1 MNAPSARITSADDAG
16 VRVLIVDDSAVTRA
30 VLTRIVEAMPRHRVV
45 AAVGGIAQATG
56 SLAGP
61 GADLILLDINLPGV
75 DGLSG
80 LPDLLAAAP
89 AARIIVLSG
98 ECADGSPV
106 ALHALS
112 LGASATLAK
121 PDSTPLAGGFSAR
134 LEALI
139 GRVMRTLPR
148 GEGAA
153 GLPLV
158 RSDVFDII
166 AIGASTG
173 GIHALAPLLAAI
185 PPELDVPILVT
196 QHLPGTFTEYFAQ
209 QLSGLARRPVDVA
222 RDSLRI
228 QRGRL
233 IVAPGDAHIR
243 VVSTSDGAATRLDR
257 TPASSGCMPS
267 VDPMFETVAQ
277 VFGPRALAIV
287 LSGMGRDGSR
297 GAIDIRTAGGV
308 IAVQDRASSVV
319 WGMPGAVVGAGLAHI
334 VGSPQQ
340 LGAFVARRRR
350 PA

>member
-1 MNAPSARITSADDAG
+1 MAPPFPRRAAPADPAI
-16 VRVLIVDDSAVTRA
+16 RVLIVDDSAVTRA
-30 VLTRIVEAMPRHRVV
+30 VLTRIVDAMAGYRML
-45 AAVGGIAQATG
+45 AAVGGVAQAVNVLG
-56 SLAGP
+56 EQAV
-61 GADLILLDINLPGV
+61 DLILLDINLPGI

-80 LPDLLAAAP
+80 LPQLIAAAP
-89 AARIIVLSG
+89 DARVIILSG
-98 ECADGSPV
+98 DCADGSPA
-106 ALHALS
+106 ALHAVS

-121 PDSTPLAGGFSAR
+121 PGSTPLAEGFSAR
-134 LEALI
+134 LEALVAQ
-139 GRVMRTLPR
+139 VMRP
-148 GEGAA
+148 A
-153 GLPLV
+153 GRTTPTQ

-209 QLSGLARRPVDVA
+209 QLATLARRPVDVA

-243 VVSTSDGAATRLDR
+243 VVPTSEGAATRLDR
-257 TPASSGCMPS
+257 APAPSGCMPS

-277 VFGPRALAIV
+277 VFGERALAIV
-287 LSGMGRDGSR
+287 LSGMGRDGAR
-297 GAIDIRTAGGV
+297 GAAQIRAAGGV
-308 IAVQDRASSVV
+308 VAVQDQASSVV
-319 WGMPGAVVGAGLAHI
+319 WGMPGAVAGAGLASTI
-334 VGSPQQ
+334 GTPAQ